1 MIEELCS
8 LNNKVA
14 LVTGASSGL
23 GEHFANTLTK
33 AGAKVVLAARR
44 MDRLERLV
52 HQIKQQGGEAI
63 AVSMDVTDTHSID
76 QAIDEAISYF
86 GKIDILVNNAGVA
99 NSQLS
104 HEATEEEYHFIMDVN
119 VKGAWYV
126 AKSVAAHMVENKSG
140 SIINIA
146 SIFGLIV
153 GLNASLY
160 SMSKAA
166 VVQMTKA
173 MAIDLVR
180 QNVRVNAICP
190 GFIKT
195 EMNEALLDTEHGKR
209 FIQKMPMKRLG
220 TLEELDAPLL
230 MLASEAGSYITGVA
244 LPVDGGHIIKSI

>member
-1 MIEELCS
+1 MIEELYS
-8 LNNKVA
+8 LKNKVA
-14 LVTGASSGL
+14 VITGASSGL

-44 MDRLERLV
+44 TDRLERTV
-52 HQIKQQGGEAI
+52 DQIKQQGGEAI
-63 AVSMDVTDTHSID
+63 AVSMDVSDTRSVD
-76 QAIDEAISYF
+76 QAIGEAVSHF

-104 HEATEEEYHFIMDVN
+104 HEATEQEYHFIMDVN

-146 SIFGLIV
+146 SILGLIV
-153 GLNASLY
+153 GLNTSLY
-160 SMSKAA
+160 AMSKAA

-173 MAIDLVR
+173 MAIELVR
-180 QNVRVNAICP
+180 DNVRVNAICP
-190 GFIKT
+190 GYIKT
-195 EMNEALLDTEHGKR
+195 EMNDEFFDTEHGKR

-220 TLEELDAPLL
+220 RPEELDAPLL
-230 MLASEAGSYITGVA
+230 MLASEAGSFITGVA